1 MTTKIFDEKSFTQIQ
16 KDMDEFDRKRDDVIK
31 KSRDVVK
38 LSKQLI
44 NSVHRDEIHKAEKLK
59 DEIKKALA
67 DVVEFTKGWPALYY
81 SGSIKVAEQEYV
93 EALAYLEFVKNKRI
107 LEYKDANVYMENY
120 LLGLCD
126 LTGELVRRA
135 INKAINE
142 QYSESVEIRDVVA
155 MIYENLM
162 QFDFRNGEL
171 RRKFDSIKYDLK
183 KLEDLVLEL
192 KLKDKI

>member
-1 MTTKIFDEKSFTQIQ
+1 
-16 KDMDEFDRKRDDVIK
+16 
-31 KSRDVVK
+31 
-38 LSKQLI
+38 
-44 NSVHRDEIHKAEKLK
+44 
-59 DEIKKALA
+59 
-67 DVVEFTKGWPALYY
+67 
-81 SGSIKVAEQEYV
+81 
-93 EALAYLEFVKNKRI
+93 
-107 LEYKDANVYMENY
+107 
-120 LLGLCD
+120 LCD